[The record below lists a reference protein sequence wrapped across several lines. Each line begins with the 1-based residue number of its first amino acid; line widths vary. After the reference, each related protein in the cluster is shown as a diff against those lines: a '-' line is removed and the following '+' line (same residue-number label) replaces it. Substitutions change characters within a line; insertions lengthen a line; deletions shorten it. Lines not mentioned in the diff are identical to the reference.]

1 MTKVMG
7 NNKHKKKQLAHAGAL
22 AVAVTS
28 FSVALIFIVTAGRVY
43 PHVYIENIPV
53 GGLTLLDTQT
63 AISNATFADNFEALA
78 VTINVNGEKKD
89 YRIPLSEI
97 KAVYDIQQTALAAY
111 QYGKSE
117 GALSQISTTISLLK
131 DKKVLPF
138 VVSYDNAL
146 LDEKVNTIAD
156 QISDPE
162 ITPSITI
169 QGQDVTVTDG
179 QKGIQV
185 DRNEIKSKLVE
196 TLIHHDFSK
205 IEVAAHEVDSRL
217 TPIALQSF
225 RERGRA
231 LIGKTLTVSF
241 DGGTIKRSAQD
252 LAALVT
258 PTGINPIMLKSFVK
272 DIASSINRP
281 VTNPVFSFENGKVVE
296 FKAPEAGLSVKEDE
310 LAKEVER
317 GVQMLLV
324 TEQKEMTV
332 VTAVVETHPS
342 GNMSDVNSFGITE
355 QIGIGNST
363 YKGSIPGRIHNVALA
378 ASKINGTLIAPNETF
393 SFNKVVGDISQKTG
407 FQQAYVISGG
417 KTILGDGGGVCQVS
431 TTLFRAAMNAGLPIV
446 ERRAHS
452 YRVGYYEQD
461 AGPGMDATVFSPTTD
476 FKFTNDT
483 GHYILI
489 QAIADSKKT
498 TLQFRIYGTSDGRVA
513 EVTKPV
519 LTDQIA
525 PPDDLYVDDPTLKVG
540 QTKQIEHKA
549 WGGRSS
555 FNYTVTR
562 NGETIYQKKF
572 VSVYQPWQAVYMRGT
587 QI

>member
-1 MTKVMG
+1 MTKVTG
-7 NNKHKKKQLAHAGAL
+7 NNKHKKKQLAHVGAL

-53 GGLTLLDTQT
+53 GGLSLLDTQT
-63 AISNATFADNFEALA
+63 AITNATFADNFEALA
-78 VTINVNGEKKD
+78 IKINVNGEEKD

-97 KAVYDIQQTALAAY
+97 KAVYDVQQTALAAY
-111 QYGKSE
+111 QYGKDE
-117 GALSQISTTISLLK
+117 GVLFQISTTISLLK
-131 DKKVLPF
+131 DKKILPF
-138 VVSYDNAL
+138 VVSYDDTL
-146 LDEKVNTIAD
+146 LDEKVNAIAD

-162 ITPSITI
+162 ITPSIAI
-169 QGQDVTVTDG
+169 QGQEVTVTDG

-185 DRNEIKSKLVE
+185 DRDKLKSQLVLAL
-196 TLIHHDFSK
+196 THHDFSK
-205 IEVAAHEVDSRL
+205 IEISTQEVDSRL
-217 TPIALQSF
+217 TPTALQLF
-225 RERGRA
+225 KERGQA
-231 LIGKTLTVSF
+231 LIGKTLTISF
-241 DGGTIKRSAQD
+241 DGETIKRSSQD
-252 LAALVT
+252 LAILIT
-258 PTGINPIMLKSFVK
+258 PTGINPTTLKSFVK
-272 DIASSINRP
+272 DIATSINRP

-296 FKAPEAGLSVKEDE
+296 FKAPEAGLAVKEEE
-310 LAKEVER
+310 LAKEIER
-317 GVQMLLV
+317 GVQTLLV

-332 VTAVVETHPS
+332 AASVTETHPT
-342 GNMSDVNSFGITE
+342 GNMSDVNSFGITQ
-355 QIGIGNST
+355 QIGVGNST

-378 ASKINGTLIAPNETF
+378 ASKISGTLLAPNETF

-489 QAIADSKKT
+489 QAVVDSKKT
-498 TLQFRIYGTSDGRVA
+498 TLQFHIYGTSDGRVA

>member
-1 MTKVMG
+1 MTKVTG

-22 AVAVTS
+22 AVTVTS

-43 PHVYIENIPV
+43 PHIYIENTPV

-63 AISNATFADNFEALA
+63 AITNATFADNYEALA
-78 VTINVNGEKKD
+78 ITVDVNGEKKD
-89 YRIPLSEI
+89 YRILLSEI
-97 KAVYDIQQTALAAY
+97 RAVYDIQQTALAAY
-111 QYGKSE
+111 QYGKSD
-117 GALSQISTTISLLK
+117 GVLTQITTTISLLK
-131 DKKVLPF
+131 NKKILPF
-138 VVSYDNAL
+138 VVSYDDAL
-146 LDEKVNTIAD
+146 LDEKVNAIAD

-162 ITPSITI
+162 IAPSIAI
-169 QGQDVTVTDG
+169 QGQEVTITDG

-185 DRNEIKSKLVE
+185 DRHELKSKLV
-196 TLIHHDFSK
+196 TALTHHDFSK
-205 IEVAAHEVDSRL
+205 IEVSTKEVDSRL
-217 TPIALQSF
+217 TPIALQLF
-225 RERGRA
+225 KERAQA
-231 LIGKTLTVSF
+231 LIGKTITISF
-241 DGGTIKRSAQD
+241 DGGAIKRSAQD
-252 LAALVT
+252 IARLIT
-258 PTGINPIMLKSFVK
+258 PTGINPTTLKSFVK
-272 DIASSINRP
+272 DIATSINRP
-281 VTNPVFSFENGKVVE
+281 VTNPVFSFENGKVIE
-296 FKAPEAGLSVKEDE
+296 FKAPEAGLAVEEEE
-310 LAKEVER
+310 LAKEIER
-317 GVQMLLV
+317 AVQTLIV

-332 VTAVVETHPS
+332 VASVIETHPT

-378 ASKINGTLIAPNETF
+378 ASKISGTLLAPNETF

-489 QAIADSKKT
+489 QAVVDSKKT